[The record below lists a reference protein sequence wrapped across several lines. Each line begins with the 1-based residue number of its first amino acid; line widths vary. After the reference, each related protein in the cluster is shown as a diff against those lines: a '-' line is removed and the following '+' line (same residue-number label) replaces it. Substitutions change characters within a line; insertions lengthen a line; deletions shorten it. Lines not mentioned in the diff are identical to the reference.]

1 MIVKCFLSYYQVL
14 PLAHTS
20 GKNRTEVQIINP
32 QAANL
37 RSYEE
42 KLTAMIELYKRFS
55 NPLSCW
61 FSFYTSLLYG
71 LLHFCSFMKVEYLIQ
86 NVTVLGPDHQ
96 QF

>member
-1 MIVKCFLSYYQVL
+1 MIVKCSLSYYQVL

-55 NPLSCW
+55 NPCPVGSVFIQACCMG
-61 FSFYTSLLYG
+61 FCIFVLL
-71 LLHFCSFMKVEYLIQ
+71 
-86 NVTVLGPDHQ
+86 
-96 QF
+96 